1 MMGHQGYSL
10 NDSLVEFRQDNL
22 QEFSELILCE
32 QCSFATHSHEHMT
45 SHMTSYHEE
54 TEKRSR
60 EVSRVS
66 PPPDDQCPSWWRYV
80 SEEKM
85 EEVRAARTEL
95 KRVHKELEELNLAFD
110 RIVLAPDVY
119 GVSHAVAL
127 RGDVWTHKA
136 EAHAHIFVEMW
147 LAPGDYRLHSGVNPA
162 VAMTVQWHPS
172 SPMVDPAAREVLQGA
187 GKGYPL
193 KGMLHTARGEP
204 VVWFE
209 VWFLGEL
216 SECEWRIA
224 VNADVCVGKLTVKK
238 NWVWE

>member
-1 MMGHQGYSL
+1 MCLQYSTAL
-10 NDSLVEFRQDNL
+10 HDSVDIKFCRFRKREPLQYYKNDFN
-22 QEFSELILCE
+22 
-32 QCSFATHSHEHMT
+32 TEHV
-45 SHMTSYHEE
+45 YHIRF
-54 TEKRSR
+54 TIML
-60 EVSRVS
+60 
-66 PPPDDQCPSWWRYV
+66 
-80 SEEKM
+80 EEKK

-95 KRVHKELEELNLAFD
+95 RRVHKELEELNLAFD

-224 VNADVCVGKLTVKK
+224 VNADVCVGNLTVKK